1 MNVVVFQW
9 PCGTGARHRCPASL
23 PAHRPAVPP
32 GHLGRRPGFVDK
44 YQTLGV
50 QVRLRFEPGAS
61 PRGNV
66 GPVLLAGV
74 RCFFDGNAVVLAQ
87 QFDYFNERT
96 IDLCANRGH
105 GYRVM
110 GFDPMGPARATPGL
124 ALTDPVARQSR
135 IQRMAVA

>member
-1 MNVVVFQW
+1 
-9 PCGTGARHRCPASL
+9 
-23 PAHRPAVPP
+23 
-32 GHLGRRPGFVDK
+32 
-44 YQTLGV
+44 
-50 QVRLRFEPGAS
+50 
-61 PRGNV
+61 
-66 GPVLLAGV
+66 VL
-74 RCFFDGNAVVLAQ
+74 FFDGNAVVLAQ

>member
-1 MNVVVFQW
+1 M
-9 PCGTGARHRCPASL
+9 
-23 PAHRPAVPP
+23 PP
-32 GHLGRRPGFVDK
+32 GHLGRRPGFIDK

-66 GPVLLAGV
+66 GPVLLAGGC
-74 RCFFDGNAVVLAQ
+74 CFFDGNAVVVEQ
-87 QFDYFNERT
+87 QCDYFNERT

-110 GFDPMGPARATPGL
+110 GFDPMGPARATLGL